1 MNQFDLIP
9 PATLATSTIGP
20 SRLRFPTVW
29 LLIGLLLL
37 SLGTTRAEGPD
48 DDYIAAYSL
57 INDADAMNT
66 SGKIRLAHAKY
77 IEAWQALTQFKRDNP
92 GWNPGIISYRLNYLA
107 GKIADTV
114 PGANNPSPAFATNV
128 ASPTTPS
135 ESLVSTS
142 TNPAEAPAPKPAV
155 TLIDAGSEPRTVLRL
170 HPAVGDKQTVSMTMK
185 MGMDMGGTGGLSP
198 NMDIPAI
205 GMNMDVEVKDISTN
219 GEITYAVVYQDAS
232 VTAGTNTMSTIASA
246 MNAALAGINGM
257 SGTGLMT
264 DRGIVKKMEMKL
276 PPTAAPQLS
285 QITDQMKNSS
295 AGTAVALPEEAV
307 GPGARWECHTKINSQ
322 GMSIDQ
328 TITYK
333 LVSLDGDRL
342 NIRSLITQTA
352 GNQKISNPAMPT
364 LKMDLTKMTA
374 NATGT
379 TTVDLGKLL
388 PVAATLAEK
397 TETVMGMNIGQQKQ
411 TMDMKIN
418 MNLTIES
425 K

>member
-1 MNQFDLIP
+1 
-9 PATLATSTIGP
+9 
-20 SRLRFPTVW
+20 
-29 LLIGLLLL
+29 
-37 SLGTTRAEGPD
+37 
-48 DDYIAAYSL
+48 
-57 INDADAMNT
+57 
-66 SGKIRLAHAKY
+66 
-77 IEAWQALTQFKRDNP
+77 
-92 GWNPGIISYRLNYLA
+92 
-107 GKIADTV
+107 
-114 PGANNPSPAFATNV
+114 
-128 ASPTTPS
+128 
-135 ESLVSTS
+135 
-142 TNPAEAPAPKPAV
+142 
-155 TLIDAGSEPRTVLRL
+155 
-170 HPAVGDKQTVSMTMK
+170 

-307 GPGARWECHTKINSQ
+307 GPGARWEYHTKINSQ

-342 NIRSLITQTA
+342 NIRSLITQT
-352 GNQKISNPAMPT
+352 P
-364 LKMDLTKMTA
+364 
-374 NATGT
+374 
-379 TTVDLGKLL
+379 
-388 PVAATLAEK
+388 
-397 TETVMGMNIGQQKQ
+397 
-411 TMDMKIN
+411 
-418 MNLTIES
+418 
-425 K
+425 